1 MSYFLIKRGEVI
13 RKLVFPWS
21 VSILT
26 YLPEIS
32 ELVLDPGLHS
42 QMPCSRS
49 CIYSRPCAVENSLL
63 YNAGTPNNFEW
74 DV

>member
-1 MSYFLIKRGEVI
+1 MSYFLIKRGEVV

-32 ELVLDPGLHS
+32 ELVLDPGLYLKC
-42 QMPCSRS
+42 PAADLAF
-49 CIYSRPCAVENSLL
+49 IAGPAVENSLL
-63 YNAGTPNNFEW
+63 YNAGTP
-74 DV
+74 